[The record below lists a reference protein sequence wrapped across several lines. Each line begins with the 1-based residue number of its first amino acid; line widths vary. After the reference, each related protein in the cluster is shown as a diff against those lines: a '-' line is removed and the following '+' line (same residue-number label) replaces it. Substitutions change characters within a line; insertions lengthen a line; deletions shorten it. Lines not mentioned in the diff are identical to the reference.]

1 MLGSEG
7 TSYWSLPLCLTFLW
21 SNLCI
26 GLLGMP
32 DTTLDRFHSAYNP
45 FFGSAL
51 KKALVHMHFFL
62 LVFASLTRLAIL
74 AG

>member
-1 MLGSEG
+1 
-7 TSYWSLPLCLTFLW
+7 
-21 SNLCI
+21 
-26 GLLGMP
+26 MP